1 MYDTDIQV
9 DDIIP
14 LSLRTL
20 AALVDKDEMEHLHA
34 TTSQYEVVGKR
45 DADLMSRS
53 LYQHALDVH
62 GVVTDGI
69 YLNVL
74 DAVEMDYSYSP
85 SDIKR
90 HNHNGCQ
97 SDFGSRSVLDTYQSG
112 EVCLDNRIMLE
123 LQSIGLS
130 PETLVSNYVMSLVD
144 FVIDR
149 SFLA

>member
-20 AALVDKDEMEHLHA
+20 ASLVNMDEMDQLHF

-53 LYQHALDVH
+53 LCQHALDVH

-85 SDIKR
+85 FDTIR

-97 SDFGSRSVLDTYQSG
+97 RDFGSRSVLDAYQSS

-130 PETLVSNYVMSLVD
+130 PETLVSNYVMNLL
-144 FVIDR
+144 R
-149 SFLA
+149 C